1 MDLLQTKIKEWRSN
15 PIAFVDD
22 MLRNPDGS
30 SYGRRLDPWQ
40 REDLETALNTTQNV
54 WWERPRGHDKTGQAG
69 ALALTQLM
77 LGGTGQRNY
86 FTATDSDQAGLA
98 FDSLQGFINKNP
110 LLREEIKVNRREVI
124 VPELDNQLMVLPAD
138 AAGSWGL
145 RPSLIVIDELEAWK
159 GRNAEEFFY
168 SLFSALGKVKGARV
182 LVCSTAYWDKTGLC
196 WKLREQV
203 QADPGW
209 IFSRRGQC
217 ASWIPPEFLEQ
228 QRRLLPA
235 HVYQML
241 HENIWTETGGSFLTF
256 EEVDGIFNPGISP
269 VSQHK
274 GAKHYIGLDLGLTH
288 DATVAAVLHWSNG
301 GVVVDNLQTW
311 RGSPGNRVNIDDVEQ
326 WLLRAAEN
334 YKSIQIT
341 ADPWQAIGMIQR
353 LQAKRIN
360 VSEVSFTSTYRGK
373 LFTNLL
379 EAVRSNKIHCF
390 PHEDLKKELLQL
402 HFTEKNGSLRVDHP
416 SGGHDDHVTAL
427 AMAALA
433 VIEEVTSKREPLDP
447 RLAAALRGASL
458 YGSRD
463 WGERRADQFF
473 GGRARTRIY

>member
-1 MDLLQTKIKEWRSN
+1 MNLFQEKIREWKNNKIS
-15 PIAFVDD
+15 FVDD

-40 REDLETALNTTQNV
+40 REDLEIALNTTKNV
-54 WWERPRGHDKTGQAG
+54 WWERPRGHDKTGG
-69 ALALTQLM
+69 AAAVTLSQSM
-77 LGGTGQRNY
+77 LGGAGQRIY

-110 LLREEIKVNRREVI
+110 FLREAMKVNRREVI
-124 VPELDNQLMVLPAD
+124 VPELDNQLIVLPAD

-182 LVCSTAYWDKTGLC
+182 LVCSTAYWDKTCLC

-203 QADPGW
+203 QDDPGW

-217 ASWIPPEFLEQ
+217 ASWITPEFLEQ
-228 QRRLLPA
+228 QKRLLPA

-241 HENIWTETGGSFLTF
+241 HENIWTEAGGSFLTY
-256 EEVDGIFNPGISP
+256 EEVDSIFNPEMKP

-274 GAKHYIGLDLGLTH
+274 GTKHYIGLDLGLSH

-301 GVVVDNLQTW
+301 GVIVDNLQTW

-326 WLLRAAEN
+326 WLINAVEN
-334 YKSIQIT
+334 YKPVQIT
-341 ADPWQAIGMIQR
+341 VDPWQAIGMVQR

-360 VSEVSFTSTYRGK
+360 ISEVSFTSTYRSK

-379 EAVRSNKIHCF
+379 EAVRSLKIRCF
-390 PHEDLKKELLQL
+390 PHEELKKELLQL
-402 HFTEKNGSLRVDHP
+402 QFVEKNGSLRVDHP
-416 SGGHDDHVTAL
+416 AGGHDDHVTAL
-427 AMAALA
+427 AMATLA
-433 VIEEVTSKREPLDP
+433 VTEEVSSKPAPVDP
-447 RLAAALRGASL
+447 KLTALLRGASL
-458 YGSRD
+458 YGSGD
-463 WGERRADQFF
+463 WSEQRTNQIF
-473 GGRARTRIY
+473 GGRSRTRIY